1 MINPINSNGVKK
13 SANEVINGIR
23 KLFGSPPL
31 RNIIIELMNNAPNNI
46 KNKSVIVIIM
56 INVIRKGFIIRIPVV
71 IPIMKP
77 NEINTIRLN
86 KIVIKSPIKSSFILF
101 EDLSF
106 GGMIPI

>member
-23 KLFGSPPL
+23 KLLGSPPL
-31 RNIIIELMNNAPNNI
+31 RKIIIELMNNAPNNM
-46 KNKSVIVIIM
+46 KNKIIIVIIM
-56 INVIRKGFIIRIPVV
+56 INVIRNGFIIRIPVV

-77 NEINTIRLN
+77 NVINIIRLN

-101 EDLSF
+101 EALSF

>member
-13 SANEVINGIR
+13 SDNEVINGIR

-31 RNIIIELMNNAPNNI
+31 RNIIIELMNNIPNNMR
-46 KNKSVIVIIM
+46 NKIIIVITM

-71 IPIMKP
+71 VPIMKP
-77 NEINTIRLN
+77 NVIKTIRLN

-101 EDLSF
+101 EGLSF
-106 GGMIPI
+106 GGMVPI

>member
-1 MINPINSNGVKK
+1 MINPIISNGVKK

-31 RNIIIELMNNAPNNI
+31 RNIIIELMNKAPNNMRN
-46 KNKSVIVIIM
+46 KNIIVITM

-77 NEINTIRLN
+77 NEINTIKLN

>member
-1 MINPINSNGVKK
+1 MINPISNKGVKK

-31 RNIIIELMNNAPNNI
+31 RNIIIELMNNTPN
-46 KNKSVIVIIM
+46 KMRNKSVIVITM
-56 INVIRKGFIIRIPVV
+56 INVIRKGFTIRIPVV

-77 NEINTIRLN
+77 NKINTIKLN

-101 EDLSF
+101 EGLSL
-106 GGMIPI
+106 GGIVPI